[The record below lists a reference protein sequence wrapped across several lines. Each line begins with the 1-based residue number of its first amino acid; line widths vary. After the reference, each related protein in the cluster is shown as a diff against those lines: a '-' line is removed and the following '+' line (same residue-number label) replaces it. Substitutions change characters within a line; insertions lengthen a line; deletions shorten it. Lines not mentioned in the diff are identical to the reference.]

1 MQILLTR
8 PLCDSIE
15 TSKILNNFKVENLI
29 LPFLKIK
36 NIEYNFLKCIY
47 ADILIFTSKNAA
59 RFFKHN
65 SESISKRFPKHS

>member
-36 NIEYNFLKCIY
+36 NIEYDFLKCIY
-47 ADILIFTSKNAA
+47 ADTLIFTSKNAA

-65 SESISKRFPKHS
+65 LKSFKKIH